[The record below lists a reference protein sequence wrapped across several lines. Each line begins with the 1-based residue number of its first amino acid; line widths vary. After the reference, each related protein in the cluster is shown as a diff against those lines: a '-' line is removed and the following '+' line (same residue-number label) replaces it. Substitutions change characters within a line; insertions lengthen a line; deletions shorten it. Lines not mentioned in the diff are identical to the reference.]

1 MYSQC
6 AGLWSSLKIR
16 MPCLGQGILIL
27 DPDCKNNLEFGAHC
41 MNLYIFYMTQKN
53 NTGSQDR
60 KWRLAGSLGLCVA
73 DILDV
78 LCIVHVPKSRT
89 AERH

>member
-41 MNLYIFYMTQKN
+41 MNLYIFNMTQKN
-53 NTGSQDR
+53 NTGSQNAQTTFPSNR
-60 KWRLAGSLGLCVA
+60 ML
-73 DILDV
+73 
-78 LCIVHVPKSRT
+78 VPELKEDTGKSHFKKYT
-89 AERH
+89 AKR